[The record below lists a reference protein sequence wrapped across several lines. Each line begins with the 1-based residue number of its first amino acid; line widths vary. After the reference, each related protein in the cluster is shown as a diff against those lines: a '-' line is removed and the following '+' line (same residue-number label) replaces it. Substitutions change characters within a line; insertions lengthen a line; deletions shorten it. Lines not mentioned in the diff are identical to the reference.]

1 MNHEPEQASTFQQ
14 PLKLDDSY
22 LELFHKLRLVAEP
35 EGCDDRNHG
44 LLA

>member
-22 LELFHKLRLVAEP
+22 LELFRKLSLVAEP
-35 EGCDDRNHG
+35 EGCDDRSHD
-44 LLA
+44 LLQ